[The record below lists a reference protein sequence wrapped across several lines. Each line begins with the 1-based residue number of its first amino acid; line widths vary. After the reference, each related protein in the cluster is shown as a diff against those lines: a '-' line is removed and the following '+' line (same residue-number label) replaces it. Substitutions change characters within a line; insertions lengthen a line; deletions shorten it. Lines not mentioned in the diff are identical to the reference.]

1 MSVIQS
7 KKTDYNT
14 KINEIEKRITDH
26 SHDKYITTLEFNKL
40 TAENFAARLALENL
54 VTKTDFDDK
63 LINLN
68 KKLTQTKQKIYQLK
82 MNLKNYR
89 HLIQSIFVIK
99 VILKMMVLKIV
110 QSFKQHKDVL
120 KRLVIIMTIFYHGNL
135 KDYLMKVLSV
145 LLHLTIFLIFY

>member
-68 KKLTQTKQKIYQLK
+68 KKLTQTKQNIYQLK
-82 MNLKNYR
+82 RN
-89 HLIQSIFVIK
+89 
-99 VILKMMVLKIV
+99 
-110 QSFKQHKDVL
+110 
-120 KRLVIIMTIFYHGNL
+120 
-135 KDYLMKVLSV
+135 
-145 LLHLTIFLIFY
+145 

>member
-40 TAENFAARLALENL
+40 TAENFAARLALANL
-54 VTKTDFDDK
+54 VTKTDFDDN

-68 KKLTQTKQKIYQLK
+68 KKLTQTKQNIYQLK
-82 MNLKNYR
+82 RN
-89 HLIQSIFVIK
+89 
-99 VILKMMVLKIV
+99 
-110 QSFKQHKDVL
+110 
-120 KRLVIIMTIFYHGNL
+120 
-135 KDYLMKVLSV
+135 
-145 LLHLTIFLIFY
+145 

>member
-14 KINEIEKRITDH
+14 KINEIEERITDH

-40 TAENFAARLALENL
+40 TAENFAARLALANL

-68 KKLTQTKQKIYQLK
+68 KKLTQTKQNIYQLK